1 VKEVQNLKNLLKR
14 FEEDVATYSKTQRL
28 IASYILCNYDKAAF
42 MTAGKLAS
50 ATGASESTVV
60 RFAAELG
67 YDGYPAMQ
75 RDLQDIIKNR
85 LTATQRI
92 EISGDKLRADVV
104 GGVLASDAENIYATI
119 DKIDRV
125 EFNRVCECILSAKSI
140 YIIGV
145 RASSALAQF
154 LGFYLN
160 LIFPNVH
167 VISTISVSE
176 VFEQVL
182 RISEEDVF
190 IGVSFPRYS
199 KRTLNAMKFAKSRG
213 AKVVALTDTESSP
226 LCKYADYKMTACSGM
241 VSFVDSLVAPL
252 SLINALIAQ
261 LSIKKE
267 SEVVNMLSNLE
278 TIWDEYDVYEKSDNE

>member
-1 VKEVQNLKNLLKR
+1 MKNLLKR
-14 FEEDVATYSKTQRL
+14 FEEELSTYSKTQKL
-28 IASYILCNYDKAAF
+28 IAGYILSNYDKAAF
-42 MTAGKLAS
+42 MTAGKIAA

-75 RDLQDIIKNR
+75 RDLQDIIKNK
-85 LTATQRI
+85 LNAMQRI
-92 EISGDKLRADVV
+92 DITGDKLRADAV
-104 GGVLASDAENIYATI
+104 GGVLRADAENIIATI
-119 DKIDRV
+119 DSIDRD
-125 EFNRVCECILSAKSI
+125 EFNKVCECILSAKSI

-167 VISTISVSE
+167 IISTISVSE
-176 VFEQVL
+176 VFEQIL

-226 LCKYADYKMTACSGM
+226 LCKYADYKMTARSGM
-241 VSFVDSLVAPL
+241 VSFADSLVAPL
-252 SLINALIAQ
+252 SLINALIAT

-267 SEVVNMLSNLE
+267 GEVVESLSNLE
-278 TIWDEYDVYEKSDNE
+278 RIWDEYDVYEKADNE

>member
-1 VKEVQNLKNLLKR
+1 MKNLLKR
-14 FEEDVATYSKTQRL
+14 FENELATYSKTQKR
-28 IASYILCNYDKAAF
+28 IAEYILENYDKAAF
-42 MTAGKLAS
+42 MTAGRLA
-50 ATGASESTVV
+50 ANTGASESTVV

-75 RDLQDIIKNR
+75 RDLQDVIKNK
-85 LTATQRI
+85 LTAMQRI
-92 EISGDKLRADVV
+92 ELTGDKVRADVV
-104 GGVLASDAENIYATI
+104 DAVLRADAENIIATI
-119 DKIDRV
+119 DKIDRE
-125 EFNRVCECILSAKSI
+125 EFNKVCECILSAKSI

-182 RISEEDVF
+182 RISSDDVF

-199 KRTLNAMKFAKSRG
+199 KRTLNAMKFAHSRG
-213 AKVVALTDTESSP
+213 AKVIALTDSESSP
-226 LCKYADYKMTACSGM
+226 LCKYADYKMTARSGM
-241 VSFVDSLVAPL
+241 VSFADSLAAPL
-252 SLINALIAQ
+252 SLINALIAA

-267 SEVVNMLSNLE
+267 NEVVEMLSNLE
-278 TIWDEYDVYEKSDNE
+278 TIWDEYDVYEKADNE

>member
-1 VKEVQNLKNLLKR
+1 LKNLLKR
-14 FEEDVATYSKTQRL
+14 FEEELSTYSKTQKL
-28 IASYILCNYDKAAF
+28 IAGYILSNYDKAAF
-42 MTAGKLAS
+42 MTAGKIAA

-75 RDLQDIIKNR
+75 RDLQDIIKNK
-85 LTATQRI
+85 LNAMQRI
-92 EISGDKLRADVV
+92 DITGDKLRADAV
-104 GGVLASDAENIYATI
+104 GGVLRADAENIIATI
-119 DKIDRV
+119 DSIDRD
-125 EFNRVCECILSAKSI
+125 EFNKVCECILSAKSI

-167 VISTISVSE
+167 IISTISVSE
-176 VFEQVL
+176 VFEQIL

-226 LCKYADYKMTACSGM
+226 LCKYADYKMTARSGM
-241 VSFVDSLVAPL
+241 VSFADSLVAPL
-252 SLINALIAQ
+252 SLINALIAT

-267 SEVVNMLSNLE
+267 GEVVESLSNLE
-278 TIWDEYDVYEKSDNE
+278 RIWDEYDVYEKADNE